1 MSGPVLQSNG
11 YGSRYCGRSHRH
23 TGQPVMND
31 EGASCERFLEA
42 VLEGQRGRLMTRYI
56 PGDVRRRIVCQDCS
70 DDNNARATFDSGTG
84 RVTLCRNRIRD
95 VAALED
101 ALCHEFVH
109 VYDAVVKEPRL
120 DLSNPD
126 DLACSEIRAA
136 FWGECLRVQDDSQRK
151 HCVHRVAAAAAENNF
166 PGIGARLVR
175 SLFRKCYRDRAPWHD
190 PSLNVTSE

>member
-1 MSGPVLQSNG
+1 
-11 YGSRYCGRSHRH
+11 
-23 TGQPVMND
+23 MND

-136 FWGECLRVQDDSQRK
+136 FWVMDHKAHGNQWWL
-151 HCVHRVAAAAAENNF
+151 
-166 PGIGARLVR
+166 
-175 SLFRKCYRDRAPWHD
+175 
-190 PSLNVTSE
+190 TSEYRGNAFECRTTPRGNTAFIESPLLLLRCTGNSVCMPDNGY